1 MTDHKQRNR
10 QQAQRANDATLDR
23 DNELLGADAERAR
36 RASAGNPAR
45 PQPGAGDD
53 EDEDE

>member
-1 MTDHKQRNR
+1 MTDHKLRNR

-53 EDEDE
+53 EEE